1 MTQTLSISAFI
12 GSGLLMIPF
21 VFYSLMYRGM
31 VGSLLTG
38 GVLIVFFV
46 SMYRLRKEGLR
57 TLLVISVC
65 SNGAPV
71 ASDVVPHY
79 CFGFFICWSSGVGAI
94 CLRYVNVAN
103 DTNQSGLKTINHL
116 VVVMFYFAISQS
128 NFLRKPLAHTVAEI
142 P

>member
-31 VGSLLTG
+31 VGSLWTG

-65 SNGAPV
+65 SSGAMALPSLV
-71 ASDVVPHY
+71 MLSPTIALVFS
-79 CFGFFICWSSGVGAI
+79 FVGAVV
-94 CLRYVNVAN
+94 L
-103 DTNQSGLKTINHL
+103 GLFAYATYTWRTTLINR
-116 VVVMFYFAISQS
+116 V
-128 NFLRKPLAHTVAEI
+128 
-142 P
+142 